1 MRDIPLSK
9 PLLSSAFLSLFKHC
23 RNQKGSVASAHNQ
36 NQQEN
41 KSAPTQPTT
50 APPLTPRVITHI
62 LTPFPSGKKIHIY
75 HFHTLPISSKRAEDA
90 VRQKH
95 ASVLDIT
102 KNLKKKKTQ
111 ETSRRSAP
119 SLPNSTCTC
128 ALCSS
133 VCACVGGCTWLPKR
147 APALEVH
154 AQVFV

>member
-102 KNLKKKKTQ
+102 KNLKKKKRK
-111 ETSRRSAP
+111 RRRAV
-119 SLPNSTCTC
+119 LPHPCLTPRVH
-128 ALCSS
+128 ALC
-133 VCACVGGCTWLPKR
+133 
-147 APALEVH
+147 
-154 AQVFV
+154 AQVCVRV